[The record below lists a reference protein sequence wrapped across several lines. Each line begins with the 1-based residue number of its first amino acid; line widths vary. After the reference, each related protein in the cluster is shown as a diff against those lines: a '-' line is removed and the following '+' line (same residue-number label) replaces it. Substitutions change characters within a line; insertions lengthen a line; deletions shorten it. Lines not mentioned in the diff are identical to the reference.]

1 MSVFHFKQ
9 FSIAQG
15 NSAMKVS
22 TDACLFGAVVATLP
36 CAKIAKRILD
46 IGTGTGLLSLMMAQ
60 ANEKATI
67 HALEIDTGAL
77 EDARHNFQSSPWGK
91 NLILVPTDAK
101 EFSNN
106 IKYDLIISNPP
117 FYEQQLTG
125 PNIAKNLAHHEAGLT
140 LVALLEI
147 SFGLLNENGSLAV
160 LLPYYRKHECI
171 DLARQKGLFP
181 ATIFEVK
188 HSIYREAKRVILVF
202 TNHQTNIEPQDK
214 EIIIYE
220 KEGDYTP
227 EFLDY
232 LKPYYLNL

>member
-9 FSIAQG
+9 FSIVQG

-60 ANEKATI
+60 ANETATI
-67 HALEIDTGAL
+67 NALEIDAGAL
-77 EDARHNFQSSPWGK
+77 ENARHNFQSSPWRK
-91 NLILVPTDAK
+91 NLTLVPTDAND
-101 EFSNN
+101 FSDN
-106 IKYDLIISNPP
+106 IKYDLVISNPP

-125 PNIAKNLAHHEAGLT
+125 PDISKNLAHHEAGLT
-140 LVALLEI
+140 LAALLEI
-147 SFGLLNENGSLAV
+147 GLCSLSANGCLAI
-160 LLPYYRKHECI
+160 LLPYYRKNECI

-188 HSIYREAKRVILVF
+188 HSIYHKAKRVILVF
-202 TNHQTNIEPQDK
+202 TINQTNIEPQAK

-220 KEGDYTP
+220 KEGEYTP
-227 EFLDY
+227 AFLDY
-232 LKPYYLNL
+232 LKPYYLYL